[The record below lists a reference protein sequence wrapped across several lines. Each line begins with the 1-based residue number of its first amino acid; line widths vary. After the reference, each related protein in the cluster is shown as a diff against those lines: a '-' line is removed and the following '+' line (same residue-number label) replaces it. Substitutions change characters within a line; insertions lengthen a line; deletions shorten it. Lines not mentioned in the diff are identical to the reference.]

1 MSKILKKGEVA
12 AMYRGKVMALRWRD
26 KKYVNMLST
35 IHDDSTVEIVV
46 RGKKAV
52 KPQVC
57 FDYNDKMGGVD
68 LSDAYLASYPSAR
81 KRLKKYYKKQFR
93 HIMDMA
99 TFNAY
104 LLYKKCGGEWSRL
117 KFILILVD
125 RLIETYTYATPTNAT
140 PTNNKSKRILCARN
154 ATKLCV
160 FHLAS
165 KFTIP
170 RKTIELVPIE
180 AYNISWEIICLLYN
194 FLCLYRSY
202 GSCIIYTAKVKSTK
216 SRCSVIEL
224 HKLINR

>member
-1 MSKILKKGEVA
+1 
-12 AMYRGKVMALRWRD
+12 MALRWRD

-57 FDYNDKMGGVD
+57 LDYNDKMGGVD

-104 LLYKKCGGEWSRL
+104 LLYKKCGGEWIRL

-125 RLIETYTYATPTNAT
+125 RLIETNKGGAQRESHRPSLEQSPLRLTAQHFPDEIPPTSCNSKPQRRCHVCYT
-140 PTNNKSKRILCARN
+140 NKQRKQTYFMCKECDKA
-154 ATKLCV
+154 LCV
-160 FHLAS
+160 SPCF
-165 KFTIP
+165 K
-170 RKTIELVPIE
+170 
-180 AYNISWEIICLLYN
+180 
-194 FLCLYRSY
+194 
-202 GSCIIYTAKVKSTK
+202 IYHTK
-216 SRCSVIEL
+216 
-224 HKLINR
+224 KNY